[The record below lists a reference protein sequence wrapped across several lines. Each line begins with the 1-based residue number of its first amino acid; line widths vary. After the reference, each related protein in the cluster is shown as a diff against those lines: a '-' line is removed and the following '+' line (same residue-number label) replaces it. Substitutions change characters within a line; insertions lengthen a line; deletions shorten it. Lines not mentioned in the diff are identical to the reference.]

1 MNVGSILNG
10 DSPTEDPKLDQQDE
24 QIRRPHPVVQKHSIN
39 NLLNDSPSVAQTPLN
54 VASASGKE
62 ISKDEQEEEEDVDSA
77 AEMIDRE
84 LEIQF
89 QMEEEEKQK
98 MKKDPEIKKES
109 TKHEVKPVS
118 TYEKKSEAAKHEKQ
132 LLLVPKL
139 PKVDSNHQSQ
149 SLVLKDLNRLN
160 ELKKNKW
167 KPKRYLEPPIWA
179 QQYVS
184 ASQKDKLPFNYQKQA
199 PSSSQSNKPVFDR
212 GSMHSTDLECLVTGV
227 IPPQST
233 VRMIAEWIYANFV
246 DILVENRQY
255 VELELK
261 FGTIVD
267 KTSGSR
273 IAIGVSSECIY
284 TDTSAIR
291 FELSVHEA
299 GWKEMKAFMDELEKQ
314 YQEENRRDPTKP
326 RKKFATTETD
336 NVDFFYTHAERNE
349 RPQRI
354 RITKDQL
361 LNPPRYAGIE
371 KKRLADIHVF
381 NPSSMFDFRISL
393 SVEIPIAEGSIEP
406 IMKKNKIALQ
416 RGKKRISYTH
426 SPTVTKFDFTE
437 VSIPKPTRNKAGKTV
452 ISNEVSHE
460 LELEL
465 DTFLIFRGFDK
476 VRDGLDSIRFEEL
489 VEVFLNNARCC
500 NNRVTK
506 FASK

>member
-10 DSPTEDPKLDQQDE
+10 DSPTEDSKVEHQNE
-24 QIRRPHPVVQKHSIN
+24 QIRRPPPIVQKHSIN
-39 NLLNDSPSVAQTPLN
+39 NLLNDSPSVAQNSLN
-54 VASASGKE
+54 AASVGE
-62 ISKDEQEEEEDVDSA
+62 PNTLEDGEDEDVDSA

-89 QMEEEEKQK
+89 QQEEEEKQK
-98 MKKDPEIKKES
+98 KLKEPKSSKETKEAKKDVIKTAVDE
-109 TKHEVKPVS
+109 KPA
-118 TYEKKSEAAKHEKQ
+118 TMKSENIS
-132 LLLVPKL
+132 LL
-139 PKVDSNHQSQ
+139 PKMDLKKLSH

-160 ELKKNKW
+160 ELKKRKW

-184 ASQKDKLPFNYQKQA
+184 PSQKDKLPFNYQKQT
-199 PSSSQSNKPVFDR
+199 PSSSQSNRPVFDR

-246 DILVENRQY
+246 EILVENRQY

-273 IAIGVSSECIY
+273 ISIGVSSECIY

-299 GWKEMKAFMDELEKQ
+299 GWKEMRAFMDELEKQ
-314 YQEENRRDPTKP
+314 YQEDVRRDPSKP

-336 NVDFFYTHAERNE
+336 NIDFFYTHAERNE
-349 RPQRI
+349 RPQKF
-354 RITKDQL
+354 RITKDHL

-371 KKRLADIHVF
+371 KRRLSDIHVL

-393 SVEIPIAEGSIEP
+393 SVEIPIAEGSVEP
-406 IMKKNKIALQ
+406 IMKKNKIVLQ
-416 RGKKRISYTH
+416 RGKKRTSYTH

-452 ISNEVSHE
+452 ISNEISHE

-500 NNRVTK
+500 NNHVTK